1 MNTLNDMDTV
11 NQVNTVNSLKAVN
24 AVNAV
29 KAVNAL
35 NTMDQMNTMNT
46 MNSGSLQSHT
56 GMSAYELQLTSGQL
70 QFLSD
75 TNQSINR
82 TDCLRTLIDRASL
95 QVGTYSKKGFET
107 VLDIGQLA
115 ISEVEL
121 ADLWHCNRK
130 SASKLID
137 RFNELGF
144 ISSKQGNRTSVHTI
158 LCVSRWLV
166 DGKVIDNPHA
176 VIPQDFLRGREPC
189 TDNNCHASDVAS
201 DD

>member
-1 MNTLNDMDTV
+1 MDAV
-11 NQVNTVNSLKAVN
+11 NQVNTVNSM
-24 AVNAV
+24 

-35 NTMDQMNTMNT
+35 NTLDQVNTMNT
-46 MNSGSLQSHT
+46 GSLQSHT

-70 QFLSD
+70 QYLSD
-75 TNQSINR
+75 VNQSINR

-107 VLDIGQLA
+107 ILDIGQLA

-121 ADLWHCNRK
+121 AEVWHCNRK

-166 DGKVIDNPHA
+166 GGKVIDNPHA
-176 VIPQDFLRGREPC
+176 IIPQEFLRVRDPGA
-189 TDNNCHASDVAS
+189 DINCQASDVAS

>member
-1 MNTLNDMDTV
+1 MDAV
-11 NQVNTVNSLKAVN
+11 NQVNTVNSMN
-24 AVNAV
+24 
-29 KAVNAL
+29 AVNAL
-35 NTMDQMNTMNT
+35 NTMVQVNTMNT

-70 QFLSD
+70 QYLSD
-75 TNQSINR
+75 ANQSINR

-95 QVGTYSKKGFET
+95 QVDTYSKKGFET

-121 ADLWHCNRK
+121 ADVWHCNRK

-158 LCVSRWLV
+158 LCLSRWLV
-166 DGKVIDNPHA
+166 GGKVIDNPHA
-176 VIPQDFLRGREPC
+176 VIPQEFLRGREPC
-189 TDNNCHASDVAS
+189 TDKTDTFPT
-201 DD
+201 